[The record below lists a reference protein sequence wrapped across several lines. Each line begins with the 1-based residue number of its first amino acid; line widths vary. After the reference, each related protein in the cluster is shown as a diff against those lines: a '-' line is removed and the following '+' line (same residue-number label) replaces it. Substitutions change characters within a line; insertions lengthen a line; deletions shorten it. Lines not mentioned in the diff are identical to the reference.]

1 MTHCTQYTVHRGR
14 GGQAGRERV
23 ITNFIMVAAAAVLT

>member
-1 MTHCTQYTVHRGR
+1 MGGR
-14 GGQAGRERV
+14 GAGRQVERV